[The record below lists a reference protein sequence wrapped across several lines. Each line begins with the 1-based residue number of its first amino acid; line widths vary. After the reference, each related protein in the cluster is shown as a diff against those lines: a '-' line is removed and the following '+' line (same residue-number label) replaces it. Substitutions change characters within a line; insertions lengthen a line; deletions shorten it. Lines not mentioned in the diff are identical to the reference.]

1 MDLNAIKKMKA
12 ETEIKKC
19 YDMGKITNRQRDTM
33 MKHMDH
39 HTFAHIRK
47 MLDLMESGKTF
58 TASHKEAMKTVG
70 R

>member
-1 MDLNAIKKMKA
+1 MKA

-19 YDMGKITNRQRDTM
+19 YDMGKITIRQRNTM
-33 MKHMDH
+33 MKHMKH
-39 HTFAHIRK
+39 HTFAHIRQ

-58 TASHKEAMKTVG
+58 TAAHKEAMKTG